1 MNSQIVNV
9 LQGAD
14 GTGDEVK
21 LFFGVGGAEYMTI
34 TCISSLSSVCSF
46 YQQSVSFHAVV
57 LLV

>member
-21 LFFGVGGAEYMTI
+21 LFFGVGGGQNT
-34 TCISSLSSVCSF
+34 
-46 YQQSVSFHAVV
+46 
-57 LLV
+57 